1 MIFHD
6 TFLRFVTSFV
16 FCLGV
21 ANVSTGQGL
30 GGAGQGGQTA
40 PDQVVFAS
48 ELPRIPPLSAMD
60 SMKKT
65 VLKPGYEL
73 ELVACEPQVVDPV
86 AITFDERS
94 RMYVVEMID
103 YSEQATESLGVIK
116 LLEDEDGDGFYETST
131 VFASGLSWP
140 TAIICFEQGVFVAAA
155 PDILFLKD
163 SNGDGVADV
172 KKTIFTGF
180 GRGNVQGLVNSFR
193 WGLDNRI
200 YGQTSVS
207 GGSIQTSAQLDVEPL
222 AVNGRDFSFD
232 PVRLDLRSEFGGGQH
247 GMAFDVYSNRFTC
260 HNSDNLQEYF
270 YEQRYEASNKLIPL
284 PPARRSI
291 ATDGPQAEVFRLS
304 DVEPWR
310 ILRTNLRLSGVA
322 PGLLEGGGRASG
334 YFTGA
339 TGVMVYRGD
348 QMPDL
353 YGQVFVADVGSNL
366 VHRKRLSRSGIGW
379 QGDRID
385 AESEFIASSDVWFR
399 PVQIENGPDG
409 CLYILDFYREVV
421 EHPQSLPAS
430 IKQHI
435 DLTSGRDKGRIYRV
449 RQAGR
454 SVQYSHDL
462 SAYSLERLVETLD
475 HPNGW
480 HRETARRL
488 LHQKL
493 SGSSDAAARE
503 LVLNAVEAFPLSEEG
518 RAGGLDRL
526 SLLAGAGRIPAQ
538 LDVWLMHRDPEV
550 RIASIRLLEAPAK
563 GNLTVRQELYRLAS
577 DSDERVRF
585 QLALTMSL
593 LPETADDSSARSESI
608 RELLTSVSS
617 DAMSFH
623 ASANRDANRAAVG
636 NLVGSV
642 AEAFMKEYLSERM
655 LARGAGQGGSNK
667 REDGKASAKSWELL
681 GYCFARVAMEDALTA
696 LDKEWGRAGGLSI
709 EGGSEQITLSDEA
722 VMSGV
727 LMGLAERFRYDA
739 NLLKSYPELLRQSQ
753 MLIQRS
759 VQVLLDSDRPI
770 AERLEAL
777 KEMRWAEEGEVIR
790 QCLSLFPSSP
800 LELQMAALEFL
811 GRYQNELVAT
821 GTLDQVRVLSP
832 QVRSRV
838 IDMLIRREEWLS
850 ILLERVKQGDLAW
863 EEFSASQRL
872 ALQNHPSQR
881 VRYLVAGGLSV
892 NRQDR
897 VAVID
902 DYRESLALVGD
913 HVEGKKHFL
922 KACSACHQLDGTGYE
937 IGPSLAAFRYRG
949 AEAIL
954 EHVLDPNK
962 EVNPMYLSYN
972 ILTSDDRTLTG
983 MLESET
989 SDSVTLTRGGGFRD
1003 TVSRSEIVEMRSSRT
1018 SLMPEGLENQLDKQA
1033 MADLLAYLLRSR

>member
-1 MIFHD
+1 MFHD
-6 TFLRFVTSFV
+6 TFLRFATSLL
-16 FCLGV
+16 FCLYF
-21 ANVSTGQGL
+21 ADVSTGQGL
-30 GGAGQGGQTA
+30 GGAGQGGLSGT
-40 PDQVVFAS
+40 DQVDFAS

-73 ELVACEPQVVDPV
+73 ELAACEPMVVDPV
-86 AITFDERS
+86 AIAFDERS
-94 RMYVVEMID
+94 RMYVVEMVD
-103 YSEQATESLGVIK
+103 YSEQATENLGVVK
-116 LLEDEDGDGFYETST
+116 LLQDQDGDGFYETST
-131 VFASGLSWP
+131 TFASGLSWP
-140 TAIICFEQGVFVAAA
+140 TAIVCYDQGVFVAAA
-155 PDILFLKD
+155 PDILYLKD
-163 SNGDGVADV
+163 SNGDGVADIR
-172 KKTIFTGF
+172 KTIFTGF

-207 GGSIQTSAQLDVEPL
+207 GGSIQASAQKDVPPM

-232 PVRLDLRSEFGGGQH
+232 PVTLDLRSEFGGGQH
-247 GMAFDVYSNRFTC
+247 GMAFDAYGNRFTC
-260 HNSDNLQEYF
+260 HNSDNLQEYL
-270 YEQRYEASNKLIPL
+270 YEQRYDSSNKLIPL

-304 DVEPWR
+304 EVEPWR
-310 ILRTNLRLSGVA
+310 VLRTNLRLAGVA

-334 YFTGA
+334 YFTSA

-430 IKQHI
+430 IKQHM

-449 RQAGR
+449 RQSDR

-462 SAYSLERLVETLD
+462 STFSLERLVDTLD

-480 HRETARRL
+480 HRDTARRL
-488 LHQKL
+488 LHEKL
-493 SGSSDAAARE
+493 SGSFEPAARE
-503 LVLNAVEAFPLSEEG
+503 LVFNALETLPLSEAG

-526 SLLAGAGRIPAQ
+526 SLLASAGRIPVQ
-538 LDVWLMHRDPEV
+538 LDAWLMHRDPEV
-550 RIASIRLLEAPAK
+550 RIASMRLLEPLAK

-577 DSDERVRF
+577 DLDERVRF

-593 LPETADDSSARSESI
+593 LPETAEDSSVRLEGI
-608 RELLTSVSS
+608 RRLLASLSSNSV
-617 DAMSFH
+617 SFH
-623 ASANRDANRAAVG
+623 ASANSEANWAAVG

-642 AEAFMKEYLSERM
+642 AEEFMREYLSERN
-655 LARGAGQGGSNK
+655 ANVQAGQGGSNK
-667 REDGKASAKSWELL
+667 REDAKASAKSWELL
-681 GYCFARVAMEDALTA
+681 GYCFGRVATEDALTA
-696 LDKEWGRAGGLSI
+696 LDKEWGRAGGLAN
-709 EGGSEQITLSDEA
+709 EGGPGQLTLSDEA

-727 LMGLAERFRYDA
+727 LIGLADRFRYDA
-739 NLLKSYPELLRQSQ
+739 NLLKSYPELLQQSQ
-753 MLIQRS
+753 LLIQRS
-759 VQVLLDSDRPI
+759 LQVLFDSDRPI
-770 AERLEAL
+770 AERQEAL
-777 KEMRWAEEGEVIR
+777 KAMRWAEEGEAIR
-790 QCLSLFPSSP
+790 QCLLLLPSSP

-838 IDMLIRREEWLS
+838 IDMLIRREAWLN

-872 ALQNHPSQR
+872 ALQNHPSER
-881 VRYLVAGGLSV
+881 VRDVVSGGLSV

-897 VAVID
+897 AAVID

-913 HVEGKKHFL
+913 HLEGKKHFL

-1003 TVSRSEIVEMRSSRT
+1003 TVSRSEIVEMRSSRN